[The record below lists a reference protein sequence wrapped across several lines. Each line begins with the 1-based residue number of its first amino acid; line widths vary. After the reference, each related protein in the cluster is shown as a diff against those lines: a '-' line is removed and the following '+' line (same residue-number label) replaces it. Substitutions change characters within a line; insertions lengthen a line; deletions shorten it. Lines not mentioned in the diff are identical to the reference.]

1 MKPENKRPVTIE
13 DLLRLKR
20 TERPPA
26 EFWSEFERQ
35 LRAKQLAALVEKRPW
50 WQSFPALLSGFSRHR
65 VPFGAAAAF
74 ALTILVVREYRSTPV
89 PPARVADT
97 LAAQDIVLPVSQ
109 AVAVRP
115 AEISL
120 GAFSA
125 PVTLSVPEIQHPA
138 TAAVAAVIEAPIAAA
153 QTATLSPPAAV
164 ESNSLSP
171 ILAASTTM
179 TSLRSL
185 SMGDGAA
192 STGFLTSLTVFET
205 RPVVASVSR
214 DAVDPLRHMTPP
226 GESRRARFLTAM
238 VSSSS
243 AEAPS
248 RTSERAA
255 SRIAEE
261 RLYDQVS
268 RFGARGDR
276 LQVKF

>member
-50 WQSFPALLSGFSRHR
+50 WQSFPVMLSGLSRHR

-74 ALTILVVREYRSTPV
+74 ALTILVVREYRSTSV
-89 PPARVADT
+89 PAAQPAEAFAT
-97 LAAQDIVLPVSQ
+97 QDIVLPVSQ
-109 AVAVRP
+109 SVAALP

-120 GAFSA
+120 GAFAPTAVSA
-125 PVTLSVPEIQHPA
+125 VPEIQHPA
-138 TAAVAAVIEAPIAAA
+138 TAAFVAATELPLNPAVTVPASI
-153 QTATLSPPAAV
+153 SVDSKPPASA
-164 ESNSLSP
+164 
-171 ILAASTTM
+171 LAAMGTVG
-179 TSLRSL
+179 SLRAPSSL
-185 SMGDGAA
+185 DGSNFLA
-192 STGFLTSLTVFET
+192 SPAIFDA
-205 RPVVASVSR
+205 RPVVASVPR
-214 DAVDPLRHMTPP
+214 NAIDPLRLMNPP

-238 VSSSS
+238 VSSASV
-243 AEAPS
+243 EAQP

-255 SRIAEE
+255 NRIAEE

>member
-1 MKPENKRPVTIE
+1 MKPENKRPITIE

-50 WQSFPALLSGFSRHR
+50 WQSFPALLSGLSRHR

-74 ALTILVVREYRSTPV
+74 ALTILVVREYRSTSVLITRP
-89 PPARVADT
+89 ADT
-97 LAAQDIVLPVSQ
+97 VATQDIVLPVTQ

-115 AEISL
+115 VEISL
-120 GAFSA
+120 GAFLA
-125 PVTLSVPEIQHPA
+125 PVTSSVPEIQHPSM
-138 TAAVAAVIEAPIAAA
+138 AVVTGGVDTPIVPA
-153 QTATLSPPAAV
+153 QSATLSATIAV
-164 ESNSLSP
+164 ETQSSSP
-171 ILAASTTM
+171 IVAATASS
-179 TSLRSL
+179 SLRSL
-185 SMGDGAA
+185 SSREVSESA
-192 STGFLTSLTVFET
+192 GFLTSLTVFET

-214 DAVDPLRHMTPP
+214 DVVDPLRHMTPP
-226 GESRRARFLTAM
+226 GESRRARFQTAM

-243 AEAPS
+243 SESPS

-276 LQVKF
+276 LQVRF

>member
-1 MKPENKRPVTIE
+1 MKPENKRPITVE

-50 WQSFPALLSGFSRHR
+50 WQSFPSLLSGLSRHR

-74 ALTILVVREYRSTPV
+74 ALTILVVREYRSTSVPIGRSADPV
-89 PPARVADT
+89 AT
-97 LAAQDIVLPVSQ
+97 QDIVLPVGQ
-109 AVAVRP
+109 VVAVRP

-120 GAFSA
+120 GAFLS
-125 PVTLSVPEIQHPA
+125 PVTSSVPEIQHPA
-138 TAAVAAVIEAPIAAA
+138 MAAVAAVVDAPIAPAPP
-153 QTATLSPPAAV
+153 ATLSATAGV
-164 ESNSLSP
+164 ESDSP
-171 ILAASTTM
+171 APIVAATASS
-179 TSLRSL
+179 SLRTL
-185 SMGDGAA
+185 SSKEVNA
-192 STGFLTSLTVFET
+192 SAGFLTSLTVFET

-214 DAVDPLRHMTPP
+214 DAIDPLRHMTPP
-226 GESRRARFLTAM
+226 GESRRARFQTAM

-276 LQVKF
+276 LQVRF